1 MGKRDSEERELKF
14 PVEGLEGV
22 RERLVAMEAE
32 RVGPP
37 AFEDN
42 WLLDRQG
49 ELEKRG
55 CILRLRMTEGRQAQL
70 AFKGPRRFEGGVK
83 VRVEHEV
90 KVQGIDEARALMQSL
105 GYVVMRRYQK
115 VREEWQLGAVRV
127 ALDHTPI
134 GDFVEFE
141 GERGEV
147 VAKRCGFDAAKAERR
162 SYIRLYDDH
171 LRHHPGAPPEMV
183 FP

>member
-1 MGKRDSEERELKF
+1 MGKRGEERELKF

-22 RERLVAMEAE
+22 RERLVSLDAE
-32 RVGPP
+32 RVG
-37 AFEDN
+37 AAALEDN
-42 WLLDRQG
+42 WLLDRDG
-49 ELEKRG
+49 ELERRG
-55 CILRLRMTEGRQAQL
+55 AMLRLRVTEGRPAQV

-83 VRVEHEV
+83 VRAEHEV
-90 KVQGIDEARALMQSL
+90 KVQGLEEARDLLESL
-105 GYVVMRRYQK
+105 GYRVMRRYQK
-115 VREEWQLGAVRV
+115 VREEWQLGGVRV

-141 GERGEV
+141 GDRAEV
-147 VAKRCGFDAAKAERR
+147 LAKRCGFEPAKAEKR

-171 LRHHPGAPPEMV
+171 LRDHPGSPPEMI